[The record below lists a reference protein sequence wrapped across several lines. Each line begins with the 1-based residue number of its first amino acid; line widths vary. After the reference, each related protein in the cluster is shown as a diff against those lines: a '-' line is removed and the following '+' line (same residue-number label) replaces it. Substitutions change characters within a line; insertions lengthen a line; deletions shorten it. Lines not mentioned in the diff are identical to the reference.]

1 MAERKATV
9 RLVEETEAHGIVD
22 KVFQDIRR
30 VKKID
35 RVPDFWRALATNPVQ
50 LELTWS
56 RLKAIMH
63 PETEGRMGHLEPLT
77 REIIAIAVSATN
89 GCAYCINSHTTAA
102 FKLGLTTEALG
113 ELMAVVALFNGTN
126 ALAQGYQV
134 EPDVLPSLDPA

>member
-1 MAERKATV
+1 
-9 RLVEETEAHGIVD
+9 
-22 KVFQDIRR
+22 
-30 VKKID
+30 
-35 RVPDFWRALATNPVQ
+35 
-50 LELTWS
+50 
-56 RLKAIMH
+56 MH
-63 PETEGRMGHLEPLT
+63 PEIEGRVGHLAPIT

-134 EPDVLPSLDPA
+134 EPDVLPPLDPA